1 MEKDLQDV
9 FVNMQKE
16 SNKKAKRKDII
27 IVILIVFL
35 FLEPIAF
42 YTGFLWYE
50 SQFDYIE
57 TATEE
62 KTVDLDTSGDN
73 ANAEYNEV
81 NGNQYNG
88 NATHNESGVNE

>member
-1 MEKDLQDV
+1 MDRDLQDV
-9 FVNMQKE
+9 FVAMQKE

-50 SQFDYIE
+50 SQFDYVE
-57 TATEE
+57 TTTEE

-81 NGNQYNG
+81 NGNQYND
-88 NATHNESGVNE
+88 NATHNESGVDE